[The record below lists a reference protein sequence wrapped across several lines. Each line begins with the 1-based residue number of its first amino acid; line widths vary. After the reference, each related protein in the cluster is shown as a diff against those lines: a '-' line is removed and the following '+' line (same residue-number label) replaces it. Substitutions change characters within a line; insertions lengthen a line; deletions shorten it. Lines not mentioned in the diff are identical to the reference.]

1 MRPPELNPV
10 ERVLEELS
18 RAVEGQVY
26 ASLEEKVAAVDAE
39 LAKLD
44 ADPDRVRSL
53 TSWNWI
59 IQSLDSLTQPIAA

>member
-1 MRPPELNPV
+1 MWPPELNPV
-10 ERVLEELS
+10 ERVFDELS

-26 ASLEEKVAAVDAE
+26 ASLDGKVDAE
-39 LAKLD
+39 RAKLA

-59 IQSLDSLTQPIAA
+59 IRSIDSLPQPIAA